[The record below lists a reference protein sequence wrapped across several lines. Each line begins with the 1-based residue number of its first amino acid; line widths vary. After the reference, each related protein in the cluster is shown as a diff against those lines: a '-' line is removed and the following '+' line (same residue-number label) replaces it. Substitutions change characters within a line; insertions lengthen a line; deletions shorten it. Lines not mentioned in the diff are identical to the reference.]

1 MATLLQLQTLIT
13 TLLLLVADSL
23 NLLQVEM
30 RVEKAISTLVR
41 LGLVT
46 ETPVDSNT
54 KLQAVPCPQAYI
66 SLKELWNSLLG

>member
-1 MATLLQLQTLIT
+1 MSYKGVGDRCERFMYDTFKIK
-13 TLLLLVADSL
+13 
-23 NLLQVEM
+23 VEM

-46 ETPVDSNT
+46 ETLVDSNT

-66 SLKELWNSLLG
+66 SLKELWSSLLG